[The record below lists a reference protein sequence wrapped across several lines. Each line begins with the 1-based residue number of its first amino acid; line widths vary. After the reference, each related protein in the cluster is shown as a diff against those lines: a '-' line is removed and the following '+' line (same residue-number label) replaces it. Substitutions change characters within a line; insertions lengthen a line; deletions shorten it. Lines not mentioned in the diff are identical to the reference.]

1 MYSLSFFENGKRTG
15 GFSIKD
21 RDEAIGTMV
30 SCVERY
36 AHKDGFYIDERVKD
50 VYTVQDLSPVAKVI
64 KLTGPIDN
72 ELKNKLTQ
80 GCSALL
86 EKWLA

>member
-1 MYSLSFFENGKRTG
+1 MYTLSFFENGKRTG

-30 SCVERY
+30 SSVERY
-36 AHKDGFYIDERVKD
+36 AHKDGFYIDESVQD
-50 VYTVQDLSPVAKVI
+50 VYTVYDLSPAAKVI
-64 KLTGPIDN
+64 KLTGTIDA
-72 ELKNKLTQ
+72 ELKNRLTQ
-80 GCSALL
+80 GFSALL